1 MPDDRMTENIEF
13 VPSESAGTEKD
24 LPTFALIGNPNAG
37 KTTLF
42 NALTG
47 LKVKT
52 SNYPGTT
59 VECRRGRLHSNGRII
74 NLLDLPGVYSLSSRS
89 YVDSIVRDILLR
101 STTEER
107 PQPRQ
112 ANEETV
118 DGILLVIDA
127 LHLERGLFM
136 ATQLR
141 EFDIPTII
149 ALNRMD
155 LAEKNGIHIDI
166 AQLERE
172 TGMHVIP
179 VSARS
184 NRGIPDLARSLAQEI
199 RSTAGSGPEEIWGEC
214 AGCPFQAGYAWSCRV
229 ASACAR
235 KPQGI
240 RSSRT
245 EKADRF
251 LTHPVYGAFI
261 FLAIM
266 LGLFFMV
273 FQFAE
278 IPMEWIE
285 GLFTRLQQTVSGV
298 IPEGWLSSLVVD
310 GVIGGVGSIL
320 VFLPQIAI
328 LFFLLALLEDTGYLA
343 RAAFVMDRYMK
354 RVGLPGK
361 AFVPFLSAHACAI
374 PAIMATRVIEN
385 PKDRLIAILVAPLYS
400 CSARIPVYIMIIAL
414 IFPHNPLIASL
425 TFVGAYVIGAAA
437 ALSVAWLF
445 RRILV
450 RGSAAPLLLE
460 LPEFH
465 VPCLKT
471 AFLGMV
477 DRSRIFLQQAGTIIL
492 LISIGLWII
501 TYFPRGDGGTEAGHL
516 HQGRALE
523 ESYAGRIG
531 RFMEPVIEPL
541 GYNWQIGIG
550 LITSLAAREV
560 IVPTL
565 AVVYGV
571 GQEGAGEDG
580 DDPALL
586 SALRTA
592 RRPDGTPVFNL
603 ATSLSLLVF
612 FILAAQCLP
621 TQAVTRRETNSWRWP
636 VFQFVYM
643 TALAYTAAFVVYQT
657 VSRVIL

>member
-1 MPDDRMTENIEF
+1 MSDGIPISNIEF
-13 VPSESAGTEKD
+13 IPSEPPVSERDTA
-24 LPTFALIGNPNAG
+24 TFALIGNPNAG

-59 VECRRGRLHSNGRII
+59 VECRRGRLHSNGRMI

-89 YVDSIVRDILLR
+89 YVDSIVRNILLR
-101 STTEER
+101 STAEER
-107 PQPRQ
+107 HPPRQ
-112 ANEETV
+112 AHEEKV

-141 EFDIPTII
+141 EFDFPVII

-155 LAEKNGIHIDI
+155 LAEKNGIHIDVP
-166 AQLERE
+166 QLQHE
-172 TGMHVIP
+172 TGMPVVP
-179 VSARS
+179 VSARYS
-184 NRGIPDLARSLAQEI
+184 RGIPELARTVAQVS
-199 RSTAGSGPEEIWGEC
+199 RTAAGSGLREVWGEC
-214 AGCPFQAGYAWSCRV
+214 AGCPFQAGYTWSCRV
-229 ASACAR
+229 AASCAR
-235 KPQGI
+235 RPQGI

-245 EKADRF
+245 EKADRL
-251 LTHPVYGAFI
+251 LTHPVYGVFV
-261 FLAIM
+261 FLTIM

-273 FQFAE
+273 FAFAE

-285 GLFTRLQQTVSGV
+285 GMFSRLQGLVSRR
-298 IPEGWLSSLVVD
+298 IPAGWISSLLVD
-310 GVIGGVGSIL
+310 GVIGGVGSIM

-414 IFPHNPLIASL
+414 IFPNNPLVASL

-445 RRILV
+445 RRLLL

-460 LPEFH
+460 LPDFH

-477 DRSRIFLQQAGTIIL
+477 DRSRIFVQQAGTVIL

-501 TYFPRGDGGTEAGHL
+501 TYFPRGDGATEAGYL
-516 HQGRALE
+516 NQGRALE

-531 RFMEPVIEPL
+531 RFMEPVIKPL

-571 GQEGAGEDG
+571 GQEGGGEEG

-586 SALRTA
+586 SALRSA
-592 RRPDGTPVFNL
+592 QRADGTPVFNL

-636 VFQFVYM
+636 VFQFAYM
-643 TALAYTAAFVVYQT
+643 TALAYAAAFIVYQT
-657 VSRVIL
+657 VSRII